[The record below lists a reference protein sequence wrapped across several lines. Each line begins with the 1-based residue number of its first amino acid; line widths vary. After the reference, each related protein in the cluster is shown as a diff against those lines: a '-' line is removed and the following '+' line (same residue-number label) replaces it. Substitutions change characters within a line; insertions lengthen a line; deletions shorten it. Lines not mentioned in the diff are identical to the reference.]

1 MILANLQSRHVQA
14 IQLLLEGELKD
25 KEIAQQLGVRPDTLA
40 KWKASP
46 VFQQRYQLER
56 GIWEEDLRDI
66 RLASPKRRLQEA
78 QADHDWL
85 EKIKTQ
91 SENAAQG
98 AAVMKAK
105 GFLRKDIVEELSRF
119 ELARLT
125 QPHLPD
131 TQSPDSA
138 RAVEEAVFTDAD
150 RTDAER
156 LRAFAGYVRM
166 LAAQRQA
173 MGATVEQFVNDLDLM
188 ATGKPCR
195 IEDRGW

>member
-1 MILANLQSRHVQA
+1 MGLSYWASCELSLRCVA
-14 IQLLLEGELKD
+14 RRLSSELSKGELKD

-125 QPHLPD
+125 QPHLRD

-150 RTDAER
+150 RTDAPLEPWSSR
-156 LRAFAGYVRM
+156 SSQVLQTA
-166 LAAQRQA
+166 
-173 MGATVEQFVNDLDLM
+173 
-188 ATGKPCR
+188 R
-195 IEDRGW
+195 IW

>member
-1 MILANLQSRHVQA
+1 MFLPPIVHRPYGAQA
-14 IQLLLEGELKD
+14 EPV
-25 KEIAQQLGVRPDTLA
+25 AARCLGVRCFPSADGA
-40 KWKASP
+40 VVA
-46 VFQQRYQLER
+46 
-56 GIWEEDLRDI
+56 GDI

-138 RAVEEAVFTDAD
+138 RTVEEAVFTDAD

-156 LRAFAGYVRM
+156 LRAFAGDVRM